1 MEGLS
6 GLDWIEVCIHT
17 TQEAMEI
24 VSNLLHEAGSN
35 GVVIEDPHDLV
46 HVWDTSLGEVYE
58 LNPEDYPESGVYVK
72 GYFPDD
78 EHWEQ
83 KLSEI
88 REAVEKLDDEEIDFG
103 EKKIIINQIHEEDW
117 STAWKQYYKPI
128 QVTDKMTITPSWEQY
143 AKKRDDEIV
152 ITLDPGMAFG
162 TGTHETTNLCLQALE
177 KYVKPGDSV
186 IDVGTG
192 TGILSIA
199 SALLGARKVYGYD
212 LDPVAIKSAKTNIE
226 LNGVQSIVSISEN
239 DLLNGVDI
247 QADIIVAN
255 LLASLIIELM
265 KDVPKALKKGG
276 TFIASGIIKNQ
287 LESVKEKIE
296 SEALAVKEVL
306 LENDWVA
313 IVACHEEEN

>member
-17 TQEAMEI
+17 TQEATEI

-46 HVWDTSLGEVYE
+46 KVWDTSLGEVYE

-78 EHWEQ
+78 GNLER

-88 REAVEKLDDEEIDFG
+88 RKAVEELDDEEIDFG
-103 EKKIIINQIHEEDW
+103 EKAIIINHIHERDW
-117 STAWKQYYKPI
+117 SSAWKQYYKPI
-128 QVTDKMTITPSWEQY
+128 QVTNKMTIRPSWEPY
-143 AKKRDDEIV
+143 TKKQDDEIV

-162 TGTHETTNLCLQALE
+162 TGTHETTNLCLRVLE
-177 KYVKPGDSV
+177 KYVKPGAVV

-199 SALLGARKVYGYD
+199 SALLGAGKVYGYD
-212 LDPVAIKSAKTNIE
+212 LDPVAIKSAKTNVE
-226 LNGVQSIVSISEN
+226 LNGVEAVVSISEN
-239 DLLNGVDI
+239 DLLDGVDI

-255 LLASLIIELM
+255 LLAPLIAELM
-265 KDVPKALKKGG
+265 KDVPKVLKTGG
-276 TFIASGIIKNQ
+276 MFIASGIIKNQ
-287 LESVKEKIE
+287 LESVKQKIVAE
-296 SEALAVKEVL
+296 GLIIEEIL

-313 IVACHEEEN
+313 IVACREEEH